1 MKIRRLTEKG
11 LKEFTGF
18 LDAVNAG
25 QQFEIPYA
33 LLTDDDT
40 SESIPADID
49 IEEPEFKNRFD
60 AAKYLEERLSG
71 ASIPDLE
78 HDKGIWAWLSLFY
91 FKQLCAQDKGGNS
104 KPGELARWIP
114 ATDNFRK
121 YYRHLLA
128 GPYRVFRAHR
138 DSPERAMALLDG
150 PVSKPGEMAEQL
162 ASSQEFVT
170 NPAVVELATK
180 LYLDTEFKRKKGS
193 GGKGPGSPRRLAA
206 LLNQWDLTFD
216 LYSMSTSDLSSMLPK
231 EFSRF
236 QPVEN

>member
-1 MKIRRLTEKG
+1 MKVRRLTEKG
-11 LKEFTGF
+11 LKDFTGF
-18 LDAVNAG
+18 LDAVNGG
-25 QQFEIPYA
+25 QQFESPNA
-33 LLTDDDT
+33 LLTGEDT
-40 SESIPADID
+40 SENIHVDID
-49 IEEPEFKNRFD
+49 IEEREFGNRFD
-60 AAKYLEERLSG
+60 AAKYLDEHLSG
-71 ASIPDLE
+71 ASIPDLD
-78 HDKGIWAWLSLFY
+78 HDKGIWAWLALFY
-91 FKQLCAQDKGGNS
+91 FKQLCAQDKVGKS
-104 KPGELARWIP
+104 TPGELARWIP

-180 LYLDTEFKRKKGS
+180 LYLDKELKRKKGS

-216 LYSMSTSDLSSMLPK
+216 LYSMSTADLSTMLPK

-236 QPVEN
+236 VPTGH

>member
-11 LKEFTGF
+11 LKDFTGF

-25 QQFEIPYA
+25 QQFEIPHA
-33 LLTDDDT
+33 LLTDEDT
-40 SESIPADID
+40 SESIPADVD
-49 IEEPEFKNRFD
+49 IEEREFKNRFG
-60 AAKYLEERLSG
+60 AAKYLDERLSG
-71 ASIPDLE
+71 ASLPDLE
-78 HDKGIWAWLSLFY
+78 HDKGIWAWLALFY
-91 FKQLCAQDKGGNS
+91 FKQLCAQDKGGNR

-180 LYLDTEFKRKKGS
+180 LYLDTELKRKKGS

-216 LYSMSTSDLSSMLPK
+216 LYSMSTLDLSSMLPK

-236 QPVEN
+236 LPLEN